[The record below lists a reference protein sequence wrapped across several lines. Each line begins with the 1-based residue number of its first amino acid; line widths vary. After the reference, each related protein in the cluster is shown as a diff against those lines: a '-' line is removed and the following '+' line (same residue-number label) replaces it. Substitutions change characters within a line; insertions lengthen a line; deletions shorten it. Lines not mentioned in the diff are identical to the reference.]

1 MPQQPLHKL
10 LCVCHIVS
18 YFNGQKWICQLL
30 CLYNLRYDEATQR
43 FALGQQLLVY
53 CGCICSLWSAIILLG
68 YVDPDY
74 WIMDRYKIYV
84 YALPGI
90 YYALLRRSLL
100 QVLND
105 MLHVHRGLQ
114 RTMGLLFCVAVK
126 RAFCWSCLITVE
138 LLAIFYWQLSSEEYP
153 QCVFLFVFL
162 ICWYWQI
169 LLHVNCYIW
178 LQSIYVVMHQ
188 AVVAPLNYTQKW
200 IMMNKLLRYQRRL
213 RRIQWDVA
221 YCFSVHIL
229 SVLVLISGTFVVN
242 FTMFEPV
249 LEEHGDR
256 VVLLA
261 FEVKQLSNVAS
272 LCLLICS
279 LFLVINDFRT
289 ERKRFFES
297 LWKTSQPFHKRI
309 LDCRKS
315 RRYQSRYE
323 QTLDVVD
330 LLVRECKIY
339 PGSPPINFIAV
350 FSCYLE
356 IAQVICAPR
365 K

>member
-1 MPQQPLHKL
+1 MPQQPLHML

-68 YVDPDY
+68 FIDPGY
-74 WIMDRYKIYV
+74 WITDRYKIYV
-84 YALPGI
+84 YALPVI

-153 QCVFLFVFL
+153 HCVFLFIFL

-188 AVVAPLNYTQKW
+188 AVMAPLNYTQKL

-229 SVLVLISGTFVVN
+229 SVLVLISGTFFVN

-261 FEVKQLSNVAS
+261 FEVKQLSYVAS

-279 LFLVINDFRT
+279 LFLVINDYRT
-289 ERKRFFES
+289 ERNRFFES

-315 RRYQSRYE
+315 RRYRSRYE
-323 QTLDVVD
+323 QTFDVID